1 MQEAWTR
8 SRLKPVAPEL
18 ALVIG
23 LILGSQSAGFAK
35 RHGLDFLPGGLQP
48 GNPVGLIYPIAAA
61 LVVYGCLMS
70 VPVAKFLQQT
80 GCLFLGRI
88 SFGLYL
94 IHVPIA
100 YTVVMAVAVLLW
112 PMSAITLGLG
122 LPIFIALS
130 IGLGWLITVLVDA
143 PTLRLLSSIRKFAVP
158 SDRLSKTA

>member
-1 MQEAWTR
+1 
-8 SRLKPVAPEL
+8 
-18 ALVIG
+18 
-23 LILGSQSAGFAK
+23 
-35 RHGLDFLPGGLQP
+35 LQP

-80 GCLFLGRI
+80 RCLFLGRI

-112 PMSAITLGLG
+112 PMSAIILGLG
-122 LPIFIALS
+122 LLIFIALS
-130 IGLGWLITVLVDA
+130 IGLAWLMTVLVDG
-143 PTLRLLSSIRKFAVP
+143 PTLRLLASIRALEKKWRSPIATVGVITAENASMMP
-158 SDRLSKTA
+158 SPGAGTLTQQRGT